1 MNGDYVCHFG
11 TSSGYSC
18 GTVVSTN
25 HDPYYSVCGWWL
37 GCDNRWVKVESSTLE
52 SCGGDSGGPWFNNR
66 TAYGVHSGSDN
77 GSDCSASGTDY
88 ATFTAMDDV
97 LRDLDLTFA
106 TN

>member
-1 MNGDYVCHFG
+1 M
-11 TSSGYSC
+11 
-18 GTVVSTN
+18 
-25 HDPYYSVCGWWL
+25 
-37 GCDNRWVKVESSTLE
+37 E